1 MSKTFRSP
9 KENLVPKASQ
19 TAHIKGTLDV
29 VKVVDKKLEIVGSK
43 VGVVN
48 TVNGEDI
55 AGIHDN
61 CAWLEAPL
69 SLAETLNS
77 HSTITFAAKTEFY
90 DADITDD
97 VTVSKINGQ
106 DYSKYVKVDPDM
118 KYNVG
123 GKKTFGTGS
132 SASKITAKSF
142 NGLTLDQL
150 ITKKS
155 PQEISGTSTF
165 NAAVTADKISAGVQ
179 DAPPTIDGETLSS
192 LISKDIDGGN
202 NDASK
207 KFSTI
212 KINDGA
218 SIRIK
223 NKMNTVDLVARTG
236 NIVKK
241 DSPSVQISGGKTFEK
256 QVAFDKIQVEN
267 IHTNKGQDGQYTQTY
282 QVEDFVD
289 IKNPQSLSTGKIFEG
304 SVKLGDLTFIGEAAS
319 INDVKM
325 SSLQNCWIDTS
336 AGSQNPFNEVTRRVN
351 FEELA

>member
-1 MSKTFRSP
+1 MFYLTDTPLSLHQAGTKLSDGTNELDLAKIPADGVIDSPLKLSDVKVEGTDGLDAPSIPMSKTFRSP

-19 TAHIKGTLDV
+19 TAHIKGTLEV
-29 VKVVDKKLEIVGSK
+29 VKIVDKELEIVGSK

-77 HSTITFAAKTEFY
+77 DSTITFAENTEFY
-90 DADITDD
+90 DTDITDD
-97 VTVSKINGQ
+97 VTVKKINGQ

-192 LISKDIDGGN
+192 LISK
-202 NDASK
+202 
-207 KFSTI
+207 
-212 KINDGA
+212 
-218 SIRIK
+218 
-223 NKMNTVDLVARTG
+223 
-236 NIVKK
+236 
-241 DSPSVQISGGKTFEK
+241 
-256 QVAFDKIQVEN
+256 
-267 IHTNKGQDGQYTQTY
+267 
-282 QVEDFVD
+282 
-289 IKNPQSLSTGKIFEG
+289 
-304 SVKLGDLTFIGEAAS
+304 VKLTIFFLMCF
-319 INDVKM
+319 VV
-325 SSLQNCWIDTS
+325 NC
-336 AGSQNPFNEVTRRVN
+336 TRYHR
-351 FEELA
+351 

>member
-19 TAHIKGTLDV
+19 TAHIKGTLEV
-29 VKVVDKKLEIVGSK
+29 VKIVDKELEIVGSK

-77 HSTITFAAKTEFY
+77 DSTITFAENTEFY

-106 DYSKYVKVDPDM
+106 DYSKYVKVDPEK

-132 SASKITAKSF
+132 SASKITAKYF
-142 NGLTLDQL
+142 NDLTLNQL
-150 ITKKS
+150 ITKAS
-155 PQEISGTSTF
+155 PQTISGTSTF
-165 NAAVTADKISAGVQ
+165 DAAVTANKISAGSNN
-179 DAPPTIDGETLSS
+179 APPTIDGVTLST
-192 LISKDIDGGN
+192 LISEDN

-223 NKMNTVDLVARTG
+223 NKMNTVDLVDRTG

-256 QVAFDKIQVEN
+256 Q
-267 IHTNKGQDGQYTQTY
+267 
-282 QVEDFVD
+282 
-289 IKNPQSLSTGKIFEG
+289 
-304 SVKLGDLTFIGEAAS
+304 
-319 INDVKM
+319 
-325 SSLQNCWIDTS
+325 
-336 AGSQNPFNEVTRRVN
+336 
-351 FEELA
+351 